1 MVFIKFST
9 CKYLKG
15 HLKILS
21 GVGTEGGDGR
31 RVGWRRR
38 REGTE
43 EGGDGGRGRREEI
56 EGELDGG
63 DEGRGR
69 REGTEGGDGGRGRR
83 SVKERGVDELTGGM
97 RREGWTIV

>member
-43 EGGDGGRGRREEI
+43 EGGDGGRGRR
-56 EGELDGG
+56 
-63 DEGRGR
+63 
-69 REGTEGGDGGRGRR
+69 